1 MNKPPDSLDS
11 EHQTLWGE
19 IKDVRN
25 SQTKMWMWVVP
36 IIISALGAM
45 LALSFQISEKLTHH
59 LEVGGKLGARLDA
72 HAQAIDRDLQD
83 KYERHIPVHQNLDK
97 RVDRLED
104 KH

>member
-11 EHQTLWGE
+11 EHQTLWSE

-25 SQTKMWMWVVP
+25 SQGKMFMWIIP
-36 IIISALGAM
+36 IIMSALGAL
-45 LALSFQISEKLTHH
+45 LALSFNISEKLAEH

-72 HAQAIDRDLQD
+72 HAHAIEMDLQD
-83 KYERHIPVHQNLDK
+83 KYERHLPVHEHLEQ
-97 RVDRLED
+97 RIDRLED